1 MKYVNPEYKN
11 EVMSSGDIMAFSPLD
26 IGTTNVNC
34 STVPG
39 VTWDEATGTG
49 TGLFGEAI
57 TENTVYIK
65 GTSSA
70 DITDLF

>member
-11 EVMSSGDIMAFSPLD
+11 EMLTAGDIICFSPLD
-26 IGTTNVNC
+26 IGTTNVNASDYVGQG
-34 STVPG
+34 ST
-39 VTWDEATGTG
+39 
-49 TGLFGEAI
+49 TGLFGEEI
-57 TENTVYIK
+57 TSETVYIK